1 MKNYESLVDA
11 LSDLKKRGYEADFS
25 TTPDCLY
32 CGDLDIRLN
41 PEAFHVDEVYQFEE
55 NSTPGDKSILYALTS
70 DAGVKGTLVGA
81 YGSFSESLNVDMV
94 QKFHGH
100 DSLHRQWLE
109 QH

>member
-1 MKNYESLVDA
+1 MKNYESLTDA
-11 LSDLKKRGYEADFS
+11 LSDLKERGYEADFA

-41 PEAFHVDEVYQFEE
+41 PEAFKVDEVYRFEGNADE
-55 NSTPGDKSILYALTS
+55 NSILYALTS
-70 DAGVKGTLVGA
+70 DAGVKGTLVDV
-81 YGSFSESLNVDMV
+81 YGTFSESLNVDMV
-94 QKFHGH
+94 QKLHGH